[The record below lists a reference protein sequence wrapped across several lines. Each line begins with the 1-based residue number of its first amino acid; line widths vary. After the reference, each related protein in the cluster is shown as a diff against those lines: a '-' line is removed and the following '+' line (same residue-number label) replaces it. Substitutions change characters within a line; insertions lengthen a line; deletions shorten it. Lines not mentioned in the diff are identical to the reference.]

1 MCFLFL
7 RMKFGDPTFE
17 VGVFACHSPSSSP
30 LSPLGLSL
38 SVATPQCGY
47 NMTEQCYLMDRSSIQ
62 TPTFVYYIWESHSSL
77 LVTRCCRAMILGGF
91 LLALTFSHLCL
102 SPLGT
107 LPTLHGGGRFLTNT
121 LRHRLRWDSL
131 AVMHWKKRTTADL
144 KEYPA
149 GFDLSGIWAHPPSMP
164 QITIL
169 LSLGT
174 NMNFKIF

>member
-1 MCFLFL
+1 MIGPFINLSMCFLFL

-47 NMTEQCYLMDRSSIQ
+47 NMTEQCYLMDRS
-62 TPTFVYYIWESHSSL
+62 
-77 LVTRCCRAMILGGF
+77 
-91 LLALTFSHLCL
+91 
-102 SPLGT
+102 LGT

-131 AVMHWKKRTTADL
+131 AVMHWKKRTTADH

-149 GFDLSGIWAHPPSMP
+149 GFDLSGIWAQLPRACLR
-164 QITIL
+164 L
-169 LSLGT
+169 LSYYHLVRA
-174 NMNFKIF
+174 